1 MKVAIIVNPISGRGR
16 PVQRLRRIL
25 TEPPFAGREY
35 ELILSQFPGHA
46 GEIAKELCAEP
57 PDLLVV
63 CGGDGTINEVV
74 SSVPEP
80 PFPLA
85 ILPAG
90 TANVLA
96 QELRIPTELREALR
110 VALGCKV
117 RRVDLGCLES
127 QNRRRFLLMAGIG
140 FDARVVAATKLSSKR
155 KLGLVAYYH
164 ATVRSMIAY
173 SFDEFRVVTRDG
185 STPAISCVVANA
197 SKYGGGL
204 VLTPQADIA
213 DGQLDTLV
221 VEPASKLE
229 LLRFLISAR
238 LGRLKPL
245 PFIRRLR
252 TSSLKIEGPCEILVQ
267 VDGEL
272 AGALPV
278 EITLAHCTFPL
289 IVPA

>member
-16 PVQRLRRIL
+16 PVQRIRRIL
-25 TEPPFAGREY
+25 AEHPFAGQEY
-35 ELILSQFPGHA
+35 ELILSRFPGHA
-46 GEIAKELCAEP
+46 GEIARELCAKP
-57 PDLLVV
+57 PDLLAV

-74 SSVPEP
+74 SSVPDP

-90 TANVLA
+90 TSNVLA
-96 QELRIPTELREALR
+96 QELNIPADLREALR
-110 VALGCKV
+110 VALGCRV

-127 QNRRRFLLMAGIG
+127 LTRRRFLLMAGIG
-140 FDARVVAATKLSSKR
+140 FDARVVATTKLSLKQ
-155 KLGLVAYYH
+155 KLGLVAYFH

-229 LLRFLISAR
+229 LLGFLISSR

-252 TSSLKIEGPCEILVQ
+252 TSSLKVEGPREVLVQ

-272 AGALPV
+272 AGTLPA
-278 EITLAHCTFPL
+278 EITLAHCAFPL